1 MLIREQAVY
10 LINWKKEKKKQER
23 QREDKISNLKFS
35 VKVEQ

>member
-10 LINWKKEKKKQER
+10 LINWKKEKKQER
-23 QREDKISNLKFS
+23 QREDQISNLKFS